1 MVHDHWYVE
10 SIVNTRYQKK
20 ISLVLYADLKYFK
33 LIEKKAGKIW
43 TVGRC
48 ATGCASG
55 NSWSALHR

>member
-43 TVGRC
+43 TVGQSKENIFSFIR
-48 ATGCASG
+48 
-55 NSWSALHR
+55 